1 MMSEKFLAYL
11 WKLRLFE
18 QSNLITETGEKVE
31 VLSVGTENTLSGPDF
46 FNAKI
51 RIGDT
56 IWAGNV
62 EIHQKASD
70 WFKHQHQRDKTYDNI
85 ILHLV
90 YEADIAIKRADK
102 SVIPTLALQHRIA
115 PNLYRNYLL
124 LLSDT
129 KWIPCENLIHE
140 VDNFTWLT
148 WTDRLLIE
156 RLQQKTAP
164 VLQSLQQNQ
173 NSWEETFYQFV
184 ARSFGAKANAIPFE
198 LLAKSLPLLV
208 LGKHKKQLFQLE
220 ALLFGQ
226 AGLLNKDFED
236 EYPNKL
242 KNEYAFLQKKF
253 NLTPLSAHIWKF
265 GGLRPPNFP
274 SVRLAQFAALIYQS
288 SNLFSKV
295 LSAEKLKD
303 YYDLFQVQIS
313 DYWQTHYVFDKFSKK
328 RKKSLGQ
335 STVDGLIINTIIP
348 MMFVYG
354 NQRDIHKFKEK
365 PLQLLE
371 EIAPEKN
378 GIIKKWQELNIP
390 TKSAYNTQALLQ
402 LKNEYCTHQ
411 KCLSCV
417 VGNKLIRR
425 K

>member
-1 MMSEKFLAYL
+1 MSENFLAYL

-18 QSNLITETGEKVE
+18 QNNLTSETGEKISI
-31 VLSVGTENTLSGPDF
+31 LSVGTENTLSGPDF

-51 RIGDT
+51 RIDDT
-56 IWAGNV
+56 VWAGNV

-70 WFKHQHQRDKTYDNI
+70 WLKHQHQHDKAYDNI

-90 YEADIAIKRADK
+90 YEADIAIKRADE
-102 SVIPTLALQHRIA
+102 SVIPTLALQNRLA

-140 VDNFTWLT
+140 VDDFTWLT
-148 WTDRLLIE
+148 WIDRLLIE

-164 VLQSLQQNQ
+164 ILQSLQQNQ

-198 LLAKSLPLLV
+198 LLAKSLPLVV
-208 LGKHKKQLFQLE
+208 LGKHKKQLFQVE

-226 AGLLNKDFED
+226 AGLLDKTFKD

-242 KNEYAFLQKKF
+242 KNEYLFLQKKF

-274 SVRLAQFAALIYQS
+274 SVRLAQFAALIHQS
-288 SNLFSKV
+288 SSLFSKV
-295 LSAEKLKD
+295 LNTVKLKD
-303 YYDLFQVQIS
+303 YKDLFQVQIS
-313 DYWQTHYVFDKFSKK
+313 NYWQTHYVFDKLSKK
-328 RKKSLGQ
+328 RKKTLGQ
-335 STVDGLIINTIIP
+335 SALNSIIINTIIP
-348 MMFVYG
+348 IMFVYG
-354 NQRDIHKFKEK
+354 NQRDMLQFKEK

-371 EIAPEKN
+371 EIAAEKN
-378 GIIKKWQELNIP
+378 SIIKKWNALGIS
-390 TKSAYNTQALLQ
+390 TKSAYDTQALLQ
-402 LKNEYCTHQ
+402 LKNEYCKHQ

-417 VGNKLIRR
+417 VGNKLIR
-425 K
+425 KK